1 MGHGEKTQRHLHGF
15 KNESYRGMSHK
26 SVWLDWTLQIWLVTM
41 SLIGDADSL
50 ERRPAIR
57 KDLEMGD
64 KGGKKDK
71 EKSKKQKADKE
82 GQKTKGKQDKP
93 EPK

>member
-1 MGHGEKTQRHLHGF
+1 MNG
-15 KNESYRGMSHK
+15 SHFQMVPV
-26 SVWLDWTLQIWLVTM
+26 SFIA
-41 SLIGDADSL
+41 DADSL
-50 ERRPAIR
+50 ERRLELR
-57 KDLEMGD
+57 KDYDMGD

-93 EPK
+93 KSK

>member
-1 MGHGEKTQRHLHGF
+1 MVGC
-15 KNESYRGMSHK
+15 
-26 SVWLDWTLQIWLVTM
+26 DWTSQTWLVTI

-50 ERRPAIR
+50 ERRLTIR
-57 KDLEMGD
+57 KNHEMGD

-82 GQKTKGKQDKP
+82 GQKSKGKQDKP
-93 EPK
+93 QSK

>member
-1 MGHGEKTQRHLHGF
+1 MDIADLVGDNVLHTRFGLTRTTNAITKDYEMGDK
-15 KNESYRGMSHK
+15 
-26 SVWLDWTLQIWLVTM
+26 
-41 SLIGDADSL
+41 
-50 ERRPAIR
+50 
-57 KDLEMGD
+57 GD

-93 EPK
+93 QSK